1 VPRSSLRAIVNEE
14 EFDALRRFGEG
25 LMQDSRPEVHAAGKA
40 ILLLAAEVERLQ
52 VELWHARLNVPSATD
67 PEAAAKQKEA
77 VKQEEAAA
85 DSALDRTLPEEL
97 RSVLSRVTKRFQP
110 DRFFQRG

>member
-1 VPRSSLRAIVNEE
+1 VNEE
-14 EFDALRRFGEG
+14 EFDALRRFGDG

-52 VELWHARLNVPSATD
+52 VELWHARLNVSDATG
-67 PEAAAKQKEA
+67 PE
-77 VKQEEAAA
+77 QESEEEPE
-85 DSALDRTLPEEL
+85 SALDRTLPEEL
-97 RSVLSRVTKRFQP
+97 RSLVSRVTKRLQP

>member
-1 VPRSSLRAIVNEE
+1 MPRSSLRAIVNEE

-52 VELWHARLNVPSATD
+52 VELWHARLNVPSVTD
-67 PEAAAKQKEA
+67 PEAAAKE
-77 VKQEEAAA
+77 EEAAA

-97 RSVLSRVTKRFQP
+97 RSILSRVTKRFQP